1 MAAEE
6 EHEAPGP
13 KPLFWVGSSRDDL
26 REFPDGVRAVMGFAL
41 WQAQNGDKHLDAK
54 PLRGFGGAGVL
65 EVVAAEPGSTYRAVY
80 AVKFAGAV
88 YVLHAFQKKSKKG
101 VKTPKHEVDLIRRR
115 LKAAEEHYKA
125 WRASEKGR
133 GGKQDEGDKGRE
145 GGKK

>member
-26 REFPDGVRAVMGFAL
+26 REFPDGVRETMGFAL

-54 PLRGFGGAGVL
+54 PLRGFSGAGVL
-65 EVVAAEPGSTYRAVY
+65 EIVADEAGSTYRAVY
-80 AVKFAGAV
+80 TVKFAGAV

-101 VKTPKHEVDLIRRR
+101 IKTPKHEVDLIRRR
-115 LKAAEEHYKA
+115 LKAAEEHYKT
-125 WRASEKGR
+125 WRSSGQGAEDKE
-133 GGKQDEGDKGRE
+133 DEGDKGRKSR
-145 GGKK
+145 KK